1 MVNGLSCWLIRRL
14 LPAVAI
20 ASPVHVGLGCIN
32 LVEHEPWGQTSI
44 SCALCFL
51 PLLLRKFLASLGEYA
66 TRCIWPFS
74 TSKLWGETATLT
86 VIDVNGLLCG
96 WLQPPTRVPKLHYF
110 LHGHPSYL
118 WFLSL
123 WPALTFKADKGCSV
137 YGCCLSPFIMS
148 LWRCSVRSCWSY
160 KKPQE
165 VGALSSR
172 HCLLHLSLFTL
183 LSVTCKA
190 LGFFSCLH
198 AGKHTLTLTL
208 LHFLGGGMMLGYINI
223 INTIKIW
230 FLHIYIWSTVT
241 ALSTPW
247 RLVVTKKIVLGHTSY
262 NGVNHTGIFF

>member
-1 MVNGLSCWLIRRL
+1 MSHGDKPVSAVLCVSCLCSYISSWPPWVNMPPG
-14 LPAVAI
+14 VF
-20 ASPVHVGLGCIN
+20 
-32 LVEHEPWGQTSI
+32 E
-44 SCALCFL
+44 
-51 PLLLRKFLASLGEYA
+51 
-66 TRCIWPFS
+66 PFS

-86 VIDVNGLLCG
+86 VNDVNGLLCG

-172 HCLLHLSLFTL
+172 HCLLHLSLSTL

-208 LHFLGGGMMLGYINI
+208 LHFLGGGA
-223 INTIKIW
+223 W
-230 FLHIYIWSTVT
+230 C
-241 ALSTPW
+241 
-247 RLVVTKKIVLGHTSY
+247 
-262 NGVNHTGIFF
+262 